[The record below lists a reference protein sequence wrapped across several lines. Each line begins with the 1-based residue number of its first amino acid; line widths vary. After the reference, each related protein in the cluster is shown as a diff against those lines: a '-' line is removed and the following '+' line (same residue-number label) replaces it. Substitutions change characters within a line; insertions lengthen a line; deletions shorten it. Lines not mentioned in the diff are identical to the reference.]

1 MVYLIFNTSI
11 NQLSLPHLNK
21 MCLCLP
27 LLLFSGW
34 RIFFAG
40 SVLGGA
46 TYNWMRAVFDEKK
59 LLSCLPSQQGRLA
72 YVMIEIFRN
81 DPKLHASQL
90 YWHVRYEIASTF
102 CT

>member
-1 MVYLIFNTSI
+1 
-11 NQLSLPHLNK
+11 
-21 MCLCLP
+21 
-27 LLLFSGW
+27 
-34 RIFFAG
+34 
-40 SVLGGA
+40 
-46 TYNWMRAVFDEKK
+46 MRAVFDEKK